1 MANDRA
7 EFDKVLKCV
16 RGDNPDHIK
25 RLRKERERQA
35 KIDKAAADN
44 KRRRGQKPRAGSGR
58 DDVIDTGMFRQE
70 GNHA

>member
-1 MANDRA
+1 MMASDRA
-7 EFDKVLKCV
+7 EFDKVLRGV

-44 KRRRGQKPRAGSGR
+44 KRRRGQQPRAGSGR
-58 DDVIDTGMFRQE
+58 DDVIDTGMF
-70 GNHA
+70 G